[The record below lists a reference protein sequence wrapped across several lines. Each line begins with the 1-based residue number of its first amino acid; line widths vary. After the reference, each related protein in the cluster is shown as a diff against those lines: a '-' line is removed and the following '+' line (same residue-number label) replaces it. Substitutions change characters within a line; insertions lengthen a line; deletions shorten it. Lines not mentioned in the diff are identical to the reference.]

1 MPSNHKHM
9 KAKTLF
15 ITDIIVLFTFLLTSV
30 SGLLFHIAGHQENHD
45 YWHNCAIF
53 HIVSSLALTISVS
66 IHIYGHWGWYKSL
79 FQKGLG
85 NKSIVTVLL
94 SVLML
99 ATIITGLTVL
109 CIHQDPNYGHGLW
122 HYAIGI
128 ILTIL
133 GLGHFFKR
141 HHILVK
147 GMKKINK

>member
-1 MPSNHKHM
+1 M

-15 ITDIIVLFTFLLTSV
+15 ITDIIVLITLLLTSV

-66 IHIYGHWGWYKSL
+66 IHIYGHCGWYKSL

-99 ATIITGLTVL
+99 ATIVTGITVL